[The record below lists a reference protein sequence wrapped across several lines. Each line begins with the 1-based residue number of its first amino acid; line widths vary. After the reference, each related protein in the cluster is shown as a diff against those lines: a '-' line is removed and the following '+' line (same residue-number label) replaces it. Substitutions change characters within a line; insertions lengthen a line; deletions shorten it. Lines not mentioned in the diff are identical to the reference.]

1 MSVTVTTNKP
11 PENNLPAIKQFLSG
25 DSIKNKFVELL
36 GKKAPGFITNVMQV
50 VSGNSLLAKADT
62 NSIYQAAAMAAIL
75 DLSVNQ
81 SLGQA
86 WIVPYAGRAQFQI
99 GYKGLVQLAHR
110 SGQYKRINVVPV
122 YANQFD
128 RWNALTEEF
137 EANFEIVPEG
147 EPVGY
152 VSYFRLVNGFEK
164 TSYWTRGAVQAHAK
178 RYSKSYSLGP
188 WVTHFDQ
195 MAMKTVLK
203 DSLSHWGILSIEM
216 QQAIEADQAVIN
228 DTDTSEFVYPDN
240 DNSLTAGTIIPKQ
253 EAEEFERSMEFLSKC
268 ETQLDITNLLTK
280 IPIERFSEQTRAE
293 WNKAVIEKQQLIK

>member
-1 MSVTVTTNKP
+1 M
-11 PENNLPAIKQFLSG
+11 
-25 DSIKNKFVELL
+25 
-36 GKKAPGFITNVMQV
+36 
-50 VSGNSLLAKADT
+50 
-62 NSIYQAAAMAAIL
+62 
-75 DLSVNQ
+75 
-81 SLGQA
+81 
-86 WIVPYAGRAQFQI
+86 
-99 GYKGLVQLAHR
+99 AHR
-110 SGQYKRINVVPV
+110 SGQYKRITVGPV
-122 YANQFD
+122 YANQVE

-137 EANFEIVPEG
+137 EANYEIGPEG
-147 EPVGY
+147 EAIGN

-164 TSYWTRGAVQAHAK
+164 TSYWTLGAVQAHAK
-178 RYSKSYSLGP
+178 RYSKSYSSGP

-240 DNSLTAGTIIPKQ
+240 DNSVTAGVIINKQ

-280 IPIERFSEQTRAE
+280 IPIERFSEETKAF
-293 WNKAVIEKQQLIK
+293 WNKAVIEKQQLVK